1 MPLSFDYLKVLHI
14 MRQNQI
20 GFILIKMANSTNTI
34 SRSWLITQ
42 AKKHQSKLLFA
53 NVIAIVATLI
63 SVPIPLLM
71 PLMVDEVLLNQPS
84 TGIEMMNRVLPTSW
98 QTATGYIILT
108 LLLVVLM
115 RAASQMLN
123 ILQSRQFTLVSKT
136 ITYQMRSKMIDKLGR
151 ISIKQYETRG
161 SGGINAHLVTDIE
174 TIDQFIGSTLSKF
187 IIGLLT
193 VSGTAI
199 VLLWIEWRLGLFILL
214 VNPVVVYFSRLLGS
228 KVKHLKK
235 RENQAFERFQNRL
248 VETLDGIYQ
257 LRAANKERE
266 FLTEL
271 KQQAN
276 EVRLS
281 ADKYAWQ
288 SEAAG
293 RLSFLLFLLGFE
305 LFRAAAM
312 LMVVFSDLSIGQ
324 MFAVFGYLWFMLS
337 PVQELLSIQFSWYS
351 AKAALGRINTLLDLE
366 EEHRP
371 LSKVNPFTDDKEV
384 EVTVSNVNFSYNG
397 ENNVLNDLSLNIPAG
412 KKVALVGASGGGK
425 STLIQLLIGV
435 YRANSGQIRFN
446 GETCDDISFDVIRG
460 EIAVV
465 LQQPILFNDTLR
477 HNLTLGGEHDEAD
490 LWRALEIAQMQDV
503 ISKLDHGL
511 DSQIGRNGIR
521 LSGGQ
526 RQRLAIARMVLS
538 NPKFVILDEATSALD
553 TATESALHKALNE
566 FLKGRTTLI
575 VAHRL
580 SAVKQ
585 ADLIYVLEDGRVS
598 QAGTHREL
606 VEQEGLYQTLYGSV
620 QSYAN

>member
-1 MPLSFDYLKVLHI
+1 MT
-14 MRQNQI
+14 
-20 GFILIKMANSTNTI
+20 NSNDTI
-34 SRSWLITQ
+34 SRSWVIKQ
-42 AKKHQSKLLFA
+42 VKKHRPTLLFA
-53 NVIAIVATLI
+53 NAIAVIATLV

-71 PLMVDEVLLNQPS
+71 PLMVDEVLLNKPAS
-84 TGIEMMNRVLPTSW
+84 GLAMMNTILPTSM
-98 QTATGYIILT
+98 QNPTGYIALT

-115 RAASQMLN
+115 RSVSQALN

-136 ITYQMRSKMIDKLGR
+136 ITYQMRCKMIDKLGR
-151 ISIKQYETRG
+151 ISIRQYETKG
-161 SGGINAHLVTDIE
+161 SGGINAHLITDIE

-187 IIGLLT
+187 IISLLT
-193 VSGTAI
+193 VLGTAG
-199 VLLWIEWRLGLFILL
+199 VLLWLEWRLGLFILL
-214 VNPVVVYFSRLLGS
+214 VNPIVIYFSRKLGS

-235 RENQAFERFQNRL
+235 RENQAYERFQNRL

-266 FLTEL
+266 FLNEL

-276 EVRLS
+276 QVREN

-293 RLSFLLFLLGFE
+293 RVSFLLFLLGFE
-305 LFRAAAM
+305 LFRAVAM
-312 LMVVFSDLSIGQ
+312 LMVVFSDLTIGQ
-324 MFAVFGYLWFMLS
+324 IFAVFGYLWFMLG

-351 AKAALGRINTLLDLE
+351 AKAAFHRINDLLALE
-366 EEHRP
+366 EEPRP
-371 LSKVNPFTDDKEV
+371 ICKINPFTDNRQVDV
-384 EVTVSNVNFSYNG
+384 EVSHVNFAYDS
-397 ENNVLNDLSLNIPAG
+397 EKSVLNDLSLTIPAG

-435 YRANSGQIRFN
+435 YQPNSGQIRFN
-446 GETCDDISFDVIRG
+446 GATTDEISFDIIRDN
-460 EIAVV
+460 IAVV

-477 HNLTLGGEHDEAD
+477 HNLTLGGQYAEEE
-490 LWRALEIAQMQDV
+490 LWQALHIAQLDDV
-503 ISKLDHGL
+503 TANLSDGL
-511 DSQIGRNGIR
+511 ETLVGRNGIR

-553 TATESALHKALNE
+553 TVTEAALHNALTG

-585 ADLIYVLEDGRVS
+585 ADIIYVLEDGQVS
-598 QAGTHREL
+598 QMGTHREL
-606 VEQEGLYQTLYGSV
+606 VEQDGLYQTLYGNL
-620 QSYAN
+620 QSYV